1 MSKMKSL
8 SWLAA
13 AVMTCVYP
21 AAASAQDVK
30 IAFIDPLSG
39 PFAPVG
45 NNQLKSLQ
53 FAVDLANKEKWGG
66 SQTLHVEGFDNKG
79 SPQESI
85 AQLNSAIDRGFR
97 YVVQGDGSGAAAA
110 LIDAI
115 NKHNQRNP
123 DKRVL
128 LLNHG
133 ALDPDFTNSKCSFW
147 HFRFDA
153 NSDMKLEALTSYL
166 ALDKAVKRVYI
177 IGQNY
182 SHGQQVSRAAKEYLK
197 AKRPDVEIVGDDLH
211 PIAQVK
217 DFAPYVAK
225 IKAAGADTVIT
236 GNWGA
241 DLALLIKAAKEA
253 GLNAN
258 FYTLYGDNSGVPT
271 AIASDGENR
280 VKTISYWNM
289 NNETYNGKN
298 LVEEFRKKYD
308 DDYYQMSTYTI
319 VAMLAKAAKESN
331 SSDALKIANTLE
343 GMKFTSLNGEVMMRA
358 SDHQI
363 QQPLYIKTWVKA
375 GAPDVLFDQEKTGL
389 GWRTDKKID
398 AAAITQPTTCQ
409 MKRPTS

>member
-1 MSKMKSL
+1 MSKVRSL
-8 SWLAA
+8 GWLAA
-13 AVMTCVYP
+13 AVMACTYP
-21 AAASAQDVK
+21 AAVSAQDVK
-30 IAFIDPLSG
+30 IAFIDPLTG

-66 SQTLHVEGFDNKG
+66 ALTLHVEGFDNKG

-85 AQLNSAIDRGFR
+85 AQLNSAIDRGYRF
-97 YVVQGDGSGAAAA
+97 VVQGDGSGAAAA

-128 LLNHG
+128 FLNHG

-153 NSDMKLEALTSYL
+153 NSDMKLEALTTYL
-166 ALDKAVKRVYI
+166 AEDKAVKRVYV

-258 FYTLYGDNSGVPT
+258 FYTMYGDNSGVPT
-271 AIASDGENR
+271 AIAADGENR

-298 LVEEFRKKYD
+298 LVEDFRKKYD
-308 DDYYQMSTYTI
+308 DDYYQMSTYSI
-319 VAMLAKAAKESN
+319 VAMLAKAAKEAN
-331 SSDALKIANTLE
+331 SSDALKIANALE
-343 GMKFTSLNGEVMMRA
+343 GMKFTSLNGEVEMRV

-375 GAPDVLFDQEKTGL
+375 GASDVLFDQEKTGF

-398 AAAITQPTTCQ
+398 AAAATQPTTCQ
-409 MKRPTS
+409 MKRPAS

>member
-1 MSKMKSL
+1 MSKVKSL
-8 SWLAA
+8 GWLAA
-13 AVMTCVYP
+13 AVIACTYP

-30 IAFIDPLSG
+30 IAFIDPLTG

-66 SQTLHVEGFDNKG
+66 ALTLHVEGFDNKG

-85 AQLNSAIDRGFR
+85 AQLNSAIDRGYRF
-97 YVVQGDGSGAAAA
+97 VVQGDGSGAAAA

-128 LLNHG
+128 FLNHG

-166 ALDKAVKRVYI
+166 AEDKAVKRVYV

-182 SHGQQVSRAAKEYLK
+182 SHGHQVSRAAKEYLK

-217 DFAPYVAK
+217 DFAPYIAK

-253 GLNAN
+253 GLSAN
-258 FYTLYGDNSGVPT
+258 FYTMYGDNSGVPT
-271 AIASDGENR
+271 AIAADGENR

-308 DDYYQMSTYTI
+308 DDYYQMSTYSI
-319 VAMLAKAAKESN
+319 VAMLAKAAKEAN
-331 SSDALKIANTLE
+331 SSEALKIANALE
-343 GMKFTSLNGEVMMRA
+343 GMKFTSLNGEVEMRV

-375 GAPDVLFDQEKTGL
+375 GASDVLFDQEKTGF

-398 AAAITQPTTCQ
+398 AAAATQPTTCQ
-409 MKRPTS
+409 MKRPAS

>member
-1 MSKMKSL
+1 MSKVRSL
-8 SWLAA
+8 GWLAA
-13 AVMTCVYP
+13 AVMACTYP
-21 AAASAQDVK
+21 AAVSAQDVK
-30 IAFIDPLSG
+30 IAFIDPLTG

-66 SQTLHVEGFDNKG
+66 ALTLHVEGFDNKG

-85 AQLNSAIDRGFR
+85 AQLNSAIDRGYRF
-97 YVVQGDGSGAAAA
+97 VVQGDGSGAAAA

-128 LLNHG
+128 FLNHG

-166 ALDKAVKRVYI
+166 AENKAVKRVYV

-182 SHGQQVSRAAKEYLK
+182 SHGHQVSRAAKEYLK

-217 DFAPYVAK
+217 DFAPYIAK

-253 GLNAN
+253 GLSAN
-258 FYTLYGDNSGVPT
+258 FYTMYGDNSGVPT
-271 AIASDGENR
+271 AIAADGENR

-308 DDYYQMSTYTI
+308 DDYYQMSTYSI
-319 VAMLAKAAKESN
+319 VAMLAKAAKEAN
-331 SSDALKIANTLE
+331 SSEALKIANALE
-343 GMKFTSLNGEVMMRA
+343 GMKFTSLNGEVEMRV

-375 GAPDVLFDQEKTGL
+375 GASDVLFDQEKTGF

-398 AAAITQPTTCQ
+398 AAAATQPTTCQ
-409 MKRPTS
+409 MKRPAS

>member
-1 MSKMKSL
+1 MSKVKSL
-8 SWLAA
+8 GWLAA
-13 AVMTCVYP
+13 AVMACTYP
-21 AAASAQDVK
+21 ATVSAQDVK
-30 IAFIDPLSG
+30 IAFIDPLTG

-66 SQTLHVEGFDNKG
+66 ALTLHVEGFDNKG

-85 AQLNSAIDRGFR
+85 AQLNSAIDRGYRF
-97 YVVQGDGSGAAAA
+97 VVQGDGSGAAAA

-128 LLNHG
+128 FLNHG

-166 ALDKAVKRVYI
+166 AEDKAVKRVYV

-182 SHGQQVSRAAKEYLK
+182 SHGHQVSRAAKEYLK

-217 DFAPYVAK
+217 DFAPYIAK

-253 GLNAN
+253 GLSAN
-258 FYTLYGDNSGVPT
+258 FYTMYGDNSGVPT
-271 AIASDGENR
+271 AIAADGENR

-308 DDYYQMSTYTI
+308 DDYYQMSTYSI
-319 VAMLAKAAKESN
+319 VAMLAKAAKEAN
-331 SSDALKIANTLE
+331 SSEALKIANALK
-343 GMKFTSLNGEVMMRA
+343 GMKFTSLNGEVEMRV

-375 GAPDVLFDQEKTGL
+375 GASDVLFDQEKTGF

-398 AAAITQPTTCQ
+398 AAAATQPTTCQ
-409 MKRPTS
+409 MKRPAS

>member
-1 MSKMKSL
+1 MSKVKSL
-8 SWLAA
+8 GWLAA
-13 AVMTCVYP
+13 AVMACTYP
-21 AAASAQDVK
+21 AAVSAQDVK
-30 IAFIDPLSG
+30 IAFIDPLTG

-66 SQTLHVEGFDNKG
+66 ALTLHVEGFDNKG

-85 AQLNSAIDRGFR
+85 AQLNSAIDRGYRF
-97 YVVQGDGSGAAAA
+97 VVQGDGSGAAAA

-128 LLNHG
+128 FLNHG

-166 ALDKAVKRVYI
+166 AEDKAVKRVYV

-182 SHGQQVSRAAKEYLK
+182 SHGHQVSRAAKEYLK

-217 DFAPYVAK
+217 DFAPYIAK

-253 GLNAN
+253 GLSAN
-258 FYTLYGDNSGVPT
+258 FYTMYGDNSGVPT
-271 AIASDGENR
+271 AIAADGENR

-308 DDYYQMSTYTI
+308 DDYYQMSTYSI
-319 VAMLAKAAKESN
+319 VAMLAKAAKEAN
-331 SSDALKIANTLE
+331 SSEALKIANALK
-343 GMKFTSLNGEVMMRA
+343 GMKFTSLNGEVEMRV

-375 GAPDVLFDQEKTGL
+375 GASDVLFDQEKTGF

-398 AAAITQPTTCQ
+398 AAAATQPTTCQ
-409 MKRPTS
+409 MKRPAS

>member
-1 MSKMKSL
+1 ML
-8 SWLAA
+8 
-13 AVMTCVYP
+13 MTGAGIVG
-21 AAASAQDVK
+21 AQAQDVK

-39 PFAPVG
+39 AFAPVG

-53 FAVDLANKEKWGG
+53 FAVELANQQKWAGG
-66 SQTLHVEGFDNKG
+66 HTLQVDGFDNKG

-85 AQLNSAIDRGFR
+85 AQLNAAIDRGYR

-115 NKHNQRNP
+115 GKHNQRNP
-123 DKRVL
+123 DKTVL
-128 LLNHG
+128 FLNHG

-153 NSDMKLEALTSYL
+153 NSDMKLEALTTFL
-166 ALDKAVKRVYI
+166 APDKNVKRVYV

-197 AKRPDVEIVGDDLH
+197 AKRPDIEIVGDDLH

-217 DFAPYVAK
+217 DFAPYIAK
-225 IKAAGADTVIT
+225 IKAANADTVIT

-241 DLALLIKAAKEA
+241 DLALLVKAAKES

-258 FYTLYGDNSGVPT
+258 FYTMYGDNSGVPT
-271 AIASDGENR
+271 AIAGDGENR

-289 NNETYNGKN
+289 NNENYTGKD
-298 LVEEFRKKYD
+298 LVEAFRKKYD
-308 DDYYQMSTYTI
+308 DDYYQMSTYSI
-319 VAMLAKAAKESN
+319 VAMLARAVKDTN
-331 SSDALKIANTLE
+331 SGDALKVAYALE
-343 GMKFTSLNGEVMMRA
+343 GMKFKSLNGDVEMRA
-358 SDHQI
+358 KDHQI

-375 GAPDVLFDQEKTGL
+375 GGKDVLFDQEKTGL
-389 GWRTDKKID
+389 GWKTDQKI
-398 AAAITQPTTCQ
+398 AADAITQPTTCE
-409 MKRPTS
+409 MKRPAK